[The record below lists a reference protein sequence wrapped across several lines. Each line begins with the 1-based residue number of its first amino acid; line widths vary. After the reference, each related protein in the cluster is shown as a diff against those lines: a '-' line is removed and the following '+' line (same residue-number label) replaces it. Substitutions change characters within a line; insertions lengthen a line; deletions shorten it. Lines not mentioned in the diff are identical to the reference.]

1 MALDKF
7 KASPL
12 PNPPAQYDPQYLR
25 QVIRVLET
33 YFSQLD
39 SRAANNASAYSA
51 DDFFGGVF
59 HGDGSE
65 IYVPYNQFYSLVD
78 QTIPA
83 IDQTVAVRLENT
95 VFTNGISITGVNNT
109 RITFSK
115 PGIYTITASLRFVNP
130 TNDAQSIDVW
140 FRYDNGTGAVDVPN
154 SNSKFTIPAR
164 KSTGDSSYLVA
175 VTPFTGFAEA
185 AGVYVELMWAA
196 TSTSVAMEHIDPI
209 AYSVGVTPA
218 IPGTPSAVV
227 QANFISKPV

>member
-1 MALDKF
+1 M
-7 KASPL
+7 
-12 PNPPAQYDPQYLR
+12 R

-164 KSTGDSSYLVA
+164 QSTGDSSYLVA